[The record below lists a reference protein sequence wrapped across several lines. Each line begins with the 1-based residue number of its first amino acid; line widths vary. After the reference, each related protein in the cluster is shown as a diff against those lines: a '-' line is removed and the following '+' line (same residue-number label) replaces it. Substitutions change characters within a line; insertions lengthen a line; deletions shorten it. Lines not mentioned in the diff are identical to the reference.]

1 MKNYSMITKDAYPAN
16 KTKLWSCLCK
26 VALCQECTTA
36 KLDNSWIF
44 RYLTMVEPVRFN
56 LTGDAIKGQTGSWKW
71 EHGIKKL
78 VKLMVVED
86 IELAKMEKV
95 LVDVGYV
102 HAWQQQLGPKLI
114 LKGLDVGEERE
125 KNHWYF

>member
-26 VALCQECTTA
+26 VALCQEGTTA
-36 KLDNSWIF
+36 KLGKSWIF
-44 RYLTMVEPVRFN
+44 RYLTMVEAVHFN
-56 LTGDAIKGQTGSWKW
+56 LTGDASKGQTGSWKW

-95 LVDVGYV
+95 LVDVGYI
-102 HAWQQQLGPKLI
+102 HAWQQPGFSSKLI
-114 LKGLDVGEERE
+114 SKGLDVREERE
-125 KNHWYF
+125 

>member
-1 MKNYSMITKDAYPAN
+1 
-16 KTKLWSCLCK
+16 
-26 VALCQECTTA
+26 
-36 KLDNSWIF
+36 
-44 RYLTMVEPVRFN
+44 
-56 LTGDAIKGQTGSWKW
+56 
-71 EHGIKKL
+71 
-78 VKLMVVED
+78 MVVED

-125 KNHWYF
+125 KNH